1 MQITTYSSAKITA
14 QPDMHQPL
22 VRGPVRRMS
31 AGGERAPLATL
42 ATANEPASEVSE
54 KSGRAF
60 LRARASSTLRA
71 RATAPQSFIIPTPHE
86 LHTTFPRAT
95 RELRA
100 RSNIDVTL
108 NMPSPRALAP
118 QKPTAQTV
126 GESLCW
132 PRRVV
137 PARGVR
143 FSAGPARAAAADD
156 RNGGCPRPRPSH
168 RHGRVRRRRRAR
180 DKFCKP

>member
-1 MQITTYSSAKITA
+1 MQFTTSFSAKSTA

-22 VRGPVRRMS
+22 VPRPVRRMS
-31 AGGERAPLATL
+31 ASGERAPLATL

-60 LRARASSTLRA
+60 WRARASSTLRA

-100 RSNIDVTL
+100 RLNIEVTL

-118 QKPTAQTV
+118 QKPTAQTTPHQV
-126 GESLCW
+126 LYPLAAST
-132 PRRVV
+132 
-137 PARGVR
+137 
-143 FSAGPARAAAADD
+143 GPA
-156 RNGGCPRPRPSH
+156 GWSRP
-168 RHGRVRRRRRAR
+168 AEN
-180 DKFCKP
+180 